1 MSRVLAEMLNEAAC
15 PLPEEQLAPYSAKGT
30 VDTLAIAN
38 TLPEERR
45 AELARFCY
53 NKTHLLELSLRI
65 AATCEYAALD
75 KAFGRIAPQVFEQSR
90 EVDKTLRDLNKT
102 AFHERKQVISLAG
115 PARLDDTEEDG

>member
-15 PLPEEQLAPYSAKGT
+15 PLPEEQLAPYSANGA

-75 KAFGRIAPQVFEQSR
+75 KVFGRIAPQVFEQSR
-90 EVDKTLRDLNKT
+90 EVEKTLRDLNKT

-115 PARLDDTEEDG
+115 PARLTDTEDEG

>member
-15 PLPEEQLAPYSAKGT
+15 PLPEEQLAPYSANGA
-30 VDTLAIAN
+30 VDTFAIAN

-75 KAFGRIAPQVFEQSR
+75 KVFGRIAPQVFEQSR
-90 EVDKTLRDLNKT
+90 EVEKNTSRSQQDCVSRTQTGD
-102 AFHERKQVISLAG
+102 LAG
-115 PARLDDTEEDG
+115 WPGPPD